1 MGMSQTNPKPKTRSR
16 KTTRNVDPI
25 DELVQEL
32 ALAIRL
38 DRAALLFVIVASRA
52 TRERAQKKLSD
63 ALQATGQHIQF
74 LDASEIDD
82 GDIPMA
88 IRNAR
93 ERGKK
98 IFFVSNLRA
107 GGDAT
112 LRALNMR
119 REYFS
124 ELRARVV
131 FWLTPTEEKLLARDA
146 TDFWMFRQRTI
157 YLSSEKTS

>member
-16 KTTRNVDPI
+16 KTTRNADPL

-38 DRAALLFVIVASRA
+38 DRAALLFVIASSRA
-52 TRERAQKKLSD
+52 TRERAQKKLSE
-63 ALQATGQHIQF
+63 ALQAMAQMIEF

-88 IRNAR
+88 IRHAK

-146 TDFWMFRQRTI
+146 TDFWTFRHRTV
-157 YLSSEKTS
+157 YLSSEKIS

>member
-1 MGMSQTNPKPKTRSR
+1 MGMSQTKPKTRSR
-16 KTTRNVDPI
+16 KTTRNVDPL

-32 ALAIRL
+32 ALALRL
-38 DRAALLFVIVASRA
+38 DRAALLFVIASARP

-63 ALQATGQHIQF
+63 ALQAMGQHIRF
-74 LDASEIDD
+74 MDASELTD
-82 GDIPMA
+82 GDVPMA
-88 IRNAR
+88 IRNEQ

-107 GGDAT
+107 GGEAT
-112 LRALNMR
+112 LRALNVR

-131 FWLTPTEEKLLARDA
+131 FWLTPTEEKVLAGHA

-157 YLSSEKTS
+157 YLSSDKI